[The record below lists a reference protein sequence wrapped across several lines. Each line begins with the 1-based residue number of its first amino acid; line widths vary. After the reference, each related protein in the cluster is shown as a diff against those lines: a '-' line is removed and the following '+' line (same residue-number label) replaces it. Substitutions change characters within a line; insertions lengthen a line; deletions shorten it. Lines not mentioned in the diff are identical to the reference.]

1 MISEAHGIPL
11 AVSLT
16 GGNRNDITRLMP
28 LIAAIPPVRGRR
40 GRPRQAG
47 SGLCGRGYDHDKYSG
62 QVRRKGSTPVIARRG
77 TDHGSGPGT
86 HRWVIE
92 QSIALLH

>member
-16 GGNRNDITRLMP
+16 GSNRND
-28 LIAAIPPVRGRR
+28 
-40 GRPRQAG
+40 
-47 SGLCGRGYDHDKYSG
+47 
-62 QVRRKGSTPVIARRG
+62 IARRG

-86 HRWVIE
+86 HRWVPG